1 MTNKKSRR
9 HGTKPHLH
17 ISLSCHIICLW
28 NNRLYCLLLPILFL
42 RKMMMSGRNYSFILM
57 VIFFSFGR
65 LSHSAPL
72 TTIIPDDETT
82 TEMMSTTETAAP
94 STAAPPIISLP
105 PLRRNITYVAGP
117 DQLTLL
123 MDKGAFRSVSF
134 ILRYHSIWI
143 EFRVAIRLDPLT
155 FK

>member
-1 MTNKKSRR
+1 MAQNLIYIF
-9 HGTKPHLH
+9 H
-17 ISLSCHIICLW
+17 CLVI
-28 NNRLYCLLLPILFL
+28 LYACEITGYIVFFFFAQE
-42 RKMMMSGRNYSFILM
+42 MMMSGRNYSLILM
-57 VIFFSFGR
+57 VIFSFGR

-82 TEMMSTTETAAP
+82 TEIISTTETSAP

-134 ILRYHSIWI
+134 LLRYHSIWI